1 MAETTI
7 KTPAHSSVTRLKSSF
22 LAKKMS
28 DKEFYQLCRENEHLK
43 IERSANQEIIIMPP
57 SVTRISRFNNKLN
70 YYLTDWNEKHK
81 SGYVF
86 ESSAGFQLPNGAV
99 RAPDVSW
106 IQKERW
112 HQLSV
117 NEQNSFAPV
126 APDFVAE
133 LMSKW
138 DDWGLLQ
145 EKMEEYIENGV
156 RLGWL
161 INADEEVVIVYRKDG
176 TTTRLEGKNTV
187 LDGKSVL
194 PGFQISLNAILEE
207 S

>member
-1 MAETTI
+1 MASST

-28 DKEFYQLCRENEHLK
+28 DEEFYQLCRENEHLK
-43 IERSANQEIIIMPP
+43 IERSADQEIIIMLP
-57 SVTRISRFNNKLN
+57 SVTRISQFNNKLN

-81 SGYVF
+81 PGYVF
-86 ESSAGFQLPNGAV
+86 ESSAGFKFPNGAF

-106 IQKERW
+106 IQKDRW
-112 HQLSV
+112 HQLSA
-117 NEQNSFAPV
+117 NEQNSFAPI
-126 APDFVAE
+126 APDFVAK

-145 EKMEEYIENGV
+145 EKMAEYIENGV

-161 INADEEVVIVYRKDG
+161 INADEEVVIVYQKDG

-187 LDGKSVL
+187 LDGESVL
-194 PGFQISLNAILEE
+194 PGFEITLKQIFEE
-207 S
+207 